1 MALLTVEKIVDTG
14 LNPNLVAADV
24 GGDTFKNQTASRTFI
39 YVDNASGAP
48 ITVTVTA
55 QTTSAV
61 TSGLGK
67 TTKADSIT
75 SVTNAQFRLIG
86 PFPAVAFNDGTGT
99 VSITYSAV
107 TSVTVAVIEVPSD
120 LAQ

>member
-14 LNPNLVAADV
+14 LNPTLVAAAA
-24 GGDTFKNQTASRTFI
+24 GGDTFKNQAASRTFI

-86 PFPAVAFNDGTGT
+86 PFPAQAFNDGTGT
-99 VSITYSAV
+99 VAITYSA
-107 TSVTVAVIEVPSD
+107 TASVTVGVIEVPSD

>member
-14 LNPNLVAADV
+14 LNPTLVAATG
-24 GGDTFKNQTASRTFI
+24 GGDTFKNQAASRTFL
-39 YVDNASGAP
+39 YVDNAGGSP
-48 ITVTVTA
+48 ITVTIPA

-67 TTKADSIT
+67 TTKANSIT
-75 SVTNAQFRLIG
+75 TVTNAQFRLIG
-86 PFPAVAFNDGTGT
+86 PFPAQAFNDGTGT
-99 VSITYSAV
+99 VSITYSGV
-107 TSVTVAVIEVPSD
+107 VSVTVAVIEVPSD

>member
-1 MALLTVEKIVDTG
+1 MALLTVEKILDTG
-14 LNPNLVAADV
+14 LNPTLVAAAA
-24 GGDTFKNQTASRTFI
+24 GGDTFKNQAGSRTFL
-39 YVDNASGAP
+39 YVDNAGGAP

-61 TSGLGK
+61 SSGLGR
-67 TTKADSIT
+67 TTKANSIT

-86 PFPAVAFNDGTGT
+86 PFPAQAFNDGTGT
-99 VSITYSAV
+99 VSVTYSASA
-107 TSVTVAVIEVPSD
+107 SVTVGVIEVPND